1 MLPTFRFDLIEYS
14 VKSGSKCPPN
24 LRHCFQNN
32 KLIKKP
38 QLLNLSPS
46 CVTFMPHH
54 LISEMKHLYTSG
66 ADHLT
71 FEGRGGGGAWLI
83 SEKISYR
90 LQFWQENTWGKK
102 KNLPRSFRA
111 NTLKFVWHLNVQ
123 FVIQN
128 IRH

>member
-71 FEGRGGGGAWLI
+71 FEGRGGAWLI

-102 KNLPRSFRA
+102 K
-111 NTLKFVWHLNVQ
+111 TYQGHFVPMH
-123 FVIQN
+123 
-128 IRH
+128 